1 MVIGSRQDAHGGWSE
16 CKQRPRNQSLANG
29 SGGGSFCQPA
39 IKTANGCRHI
49 PQAQL
54 NKFLEA
60 TKHSQTA
67 ARNTDRRR
75 VSGSNQII
83 GRIIDIKT
91 SGLVAPNLCIGCQR
105 ITSIVASMEVGLP
118 GRLNA

>member
-16 CKQRPRNQSLANG
+16 CKQRPRNQSIANG
-29 SGGGSFCQPA
+29 SGGGSFWQPA

-83 GRIIDIKT
+83 GRIIEIKT
-91 SGLVAPNLCIGCQR
+91 SGLVAQTC
-105 ITSIVASMEVGLP
+105 ASAASASLRSLP
-118 GRLNA
+118 PWKSDYRDD